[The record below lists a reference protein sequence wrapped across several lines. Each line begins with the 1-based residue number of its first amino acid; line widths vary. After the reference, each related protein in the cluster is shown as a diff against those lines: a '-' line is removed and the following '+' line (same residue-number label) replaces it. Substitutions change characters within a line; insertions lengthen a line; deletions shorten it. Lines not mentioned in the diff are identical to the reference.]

1 MSRIQSGVNNDA
13 PPLSLSLA
21 RSIDRLGRGIRNT
34 LLLVFY
40 ARRKQLPFFNAPRG
54 RRDVQRWG
62 KLDSTA
68 AMKQRFDA

>member
-1 MSRIQSGVNNDA
+1 MSCIQSGVNNDV

-40 ARRKQLPFFNAPRG
+40 ARRKQLPFFNALEGGEMSNVGERSTVRPR
-54 RRDVQRWG
+54 
-62 KLDSTA
+62 
-68 AMKQRFDA
+68 